1 MRILLPPSEGKTPPE
16 AGPAL
21 DLAALSNPEL
31 NPIRQQLLAALTE
44 LCRVEPERAHTVLGL
59 GVTGAADV
67 QRNAEL
73 QTLPCA
79 PAAAVYTGVL
89 FGSLD
94 LGSLPT
100 ADETV
105 LIASGLFGLLRP
117 TDPIPAYRL
126 AGNRR
131 LPGLPTPRGLW
142 TEPLTAVLSPLAEQ
156 HLLLDLRSQTYAKLA
171 PGAGPQWVPVR
182 MVAIRDGRRVTLSHH
197 NKASKGALARD
208 LIRSGESPQT
218 PAALVGLLGD
228 LGWQPTLAGS
238 VLEVSV

>member
-44 LCRVEPERAHTVLGL
+44 LCRVEPERARTVLGL
-59 GVTGAADV
+59 GVNGATDV

-156 HLLLDLRSQTYAKLA
+156 HLILDLRSQTYAKLA

-182 MVAIRDGRRVTLSHH
+182 MVTIRDGRRVTLSHH

-208 LIRSGESPQT
+208 LIHSGESPQT